1 LNKKARRRTS
11 PATQAGASYFERMV
25 ASKGC
30 AIDSFCAWEGDV
42 LILNVLGTPAASKD
56 AIGKPQ
62 GKQLRISV
70 KASPVNGIAT
80 DYMVGFLAGEFQVS
94 IRDIEVVFGRFNI
107 NKQLRIR
114 SPQTLPA
121 VIRKEL
127 SVEKASHEAG

>member
-1 LNKKARRRTS
+1 
-11 PATQAGASYFERMV
+11 
-25 ASKGC
+25 
-30 AIDSFCAWEGDV
+30 
-42 LILNVLGTPAASKD
+42 
-56 AIGKPQ
+56 
-62 GKQLRISV
+62 
-70 KASPVNGIAT
+70 
-80 DYMVGFLAGEFQVS
+80 MVGFLAGEFQVS